1 MRISLFGLGYV
12 GCVTAASLARDG
24 HEVVGVDVSAEKVAM
39 IEAAVPPVVEEGL
52 GELLEKVVTA
62 GRLSAT
68 TSAGWAVAATEM
80 AMICVGTPGGRTGQ
94 IDLGA
99 VERVGREIGEG
110 LRERPGSYTVVL
122 RSTVLPGTTER
133 VLAPAVAAGIG
144 GARGPELRFA
154 VNPEFMREGTS
165 LKDFTRPPM
174 TLVGCHESETADL
187 LKGLYASV
195 DAPFVPTQIR
205 TAEIVKY
212 LCNTFHALKVCFA
225 NEAGDLCE
233 TFGIDPQEAAS
244 IFLLD
249 RKLNLSEAYLRP
261 GFAFGG
267 SCLPKDLRALLHAGR
282 SADLSLP
289 LLEAVLQTRRRRVGV
304 VGLSFKAG
312 TDDLRESPMVTLVET
327 LIGKGCDVR
336 ILDRN
341 VSLARLVGANRR
353 YIDEEIPHISSL
365 MCDDLET
372 LLAHSEVLVIGSADS
387 AAAEA
392 LAEAGGARVVIDL
405 TRGMVPRAAA
415 QTARVAA
422 G

>member
-133 VLAPAVAAGIG
+133 VLAPAIAAGIG

-165 LKDFTRPPM
+165 LKDFTRP
-174 TLVGCHESETADL
+174 
-187 LKGLYASV
+187 
-195 DAPFVPTQIR
+195 
-205 TAEIVKY
+205 
-212 LCNTFHALKVCFA
+212 
-225 NEAGDLCE
+225 
-233 TFGIDPQEAAS
+233 
-244 IFLLD
+244 
-249 RKLNLSEAYLRP
+249 
-261 GFAFGG
+261 
-267 SCLPKDLRALLHAGR
+267 
-282 SADLSLP
+282 
-289 LLEAVLQTRRRRVGV
+289 
-304 VGLSFKAG
+304 
-312 TDDLRESPMVTLVET
+312 
-327 LIGKGCDVR
+327 
-336 ILDRN
+336 
-341 VSLARLVGANRR
+341 
-353 YIDEEIPHISSL
+353 
-365 MCDDLET
+365 
-372 LLAHSEVLVIGSADS
+372 
-387 AAAEA
+387 
-392 LAEAGGARVVIDL
+392 
-405 TRGMVPRAAA
+405 
-415 QTARVAA
+415 
-422 G
+422 